1 MHQAQAL
8 LPVQHSGGHAD
19 ALEVVEQVRLHMVQP
34 GLRLPHGGRL
44 DAEGQVL
51 GFCQAVVAPGEL
63 AFQHLAVLR
72 PDAVKGVPSGRD
84 ADGLLEALR
93 VGRHVHEGQ
102 LETDG
107 AVKEV
112 EEAAPLL
119 KDSRLVLLLGELVVD
134 VVELDGLGVV
144 VVGDTADAVR
154 EHPLE
159 RDGLLGGAGSAV
171 IPAGLLD
178 DGPDLL
184 LFRFCQACGESGW
197 LRFPA
202 PVFPRFEQW
211 PVPPFPLGPAA

>member
-1 MHQAQAL
+1 M
-8 LPVQHSGGHAD
+8 
-19 ALEVVEQVRLHMVQP
+19 
-34 GLRLPHGGRL
+34 
-44 DAEGQVL
+44 
-51 GFCQAVVAPGEL
+51 
-63 AFQHLAVLR
+63 
-72 PDAVKGVPSGRD
+72 
-84 ADGLLEALR
+84 
-93 VGRHVHEGQ
+93 
-102 LETDG
+102 DG
-107 AVKEV
+107 AVEEV

-144 VVGDTADAVR
+144 VVRHTADAVR

-184 LFRFCQACGESGW
+184 FLRLCQACGESDGF
-197 LRFPA
+197 RFPA
-202 PVFPRFEQW
+202 PAFPRSEQW